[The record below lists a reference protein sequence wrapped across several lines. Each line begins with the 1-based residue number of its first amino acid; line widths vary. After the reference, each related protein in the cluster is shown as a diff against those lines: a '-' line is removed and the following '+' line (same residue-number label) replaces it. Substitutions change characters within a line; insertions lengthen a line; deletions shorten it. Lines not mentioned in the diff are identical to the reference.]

1 MSDKMRE
8 AFEKWAVSEGMPITR
23 GHYYDVYASAET
35 RAAYLAWQAA
45 QSVPKD
51 KPTECANGCPEKQV
65 CDYCQSMDAALRLI
79 AVNREVVELHERIRQ
94 LEKELGEALMEQAVA
109 VIGEPVAILRRQI
122 GEDTWFDWTPVLP
135 NSKTHKQLKAAGEM
149 DYCEVYQRYT
159 QSIPA
164 SKLAALREKAE
175 SVSEGW
181 KGWRDVYVHG
191 YPEAAQEVLFARGG
205 ITVHGAFIGGIFWHS
220 NEKCAAALWMPL
232 PTPLTPD
239 EHRAMLAAT
248 AQEKA

>member
-1 MSDKMRE
+1 MDRKTENQLRQE
-8 AFEKWAVSEGMPITR
+8 IAEVWALL
-23 GHYYDVYASAET
+23 DAERAG
-35 RAAYLAWQAA
+35 RAALIRRIEQEEQSVPVEVSDSPCAEADGCPTEKSVLQRFWREA
-45 QSVPKD
+45 QSV
-51 KPTECANGCPEKQV
+51 
-65 CDYCQSMDAALRLI
+65 
-79 AVNREVVELHERIRQ
+79 AVV
-94 LEKELGEALMEQAVA
+94 
-109 VIGEPVAILRRQI
+109 GEPVAVTGDPIAILRREI
-122 GEDTWFDWTPVLP
+122 GEDTWFDWTPVKPGSDEHRRLR
-135 NSKTHKQLKAAGEM
+135 AAGEM
-149 DYCEVYQRYT
+149 DYCEVYQRHT

-175 SVSEGW
+175 SVSDGW

-239 EHRAMLAAT
+239 EHRAMIAAI
-248 AQEKA
+248 AQGQTK

>member
-1 MSDKMRE
+1 M
-8 AFEKWAVSEGMPITR
+8 T
-23 GHYYDVYASAET
+23 
-35 RAAYLAWQAA
+35 
-45 QSVPKD
+45 D
-51 KPTECANGCPEKQV
+51 KPTECANGCPENQV

-79 AVNREVVELHERIRQ
+79 AVNREVVELQERIRQ
-94 LEKELGEALMEQAVA
+94 LESQSVPVMGEAVA
-109 VIGEPVAILRRQI
+109 IVGDPIAILRREI
-122 GEDTWFDWTPVLP
+122 GEDTWFDWTPVKPGSDEHQRLR
-135 NSKTHKQLKAAGEM
+135 AAGEM

-175 SVSEGW
+175 SASDGW

-191 YPEAAQEVLFARGG
+191 CPEAAQEVLFARGG

-239 EHRAMLAAT
+239 EHRAMLAA
-248 AQEKA
+248 APKKEPRHD